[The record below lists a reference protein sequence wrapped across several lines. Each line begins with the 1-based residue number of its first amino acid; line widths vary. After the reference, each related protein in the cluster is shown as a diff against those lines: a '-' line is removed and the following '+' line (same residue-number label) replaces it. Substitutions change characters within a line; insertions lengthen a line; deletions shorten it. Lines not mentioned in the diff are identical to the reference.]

1 MPPEFLYP
9 SEEVKH
15 PTREEVFWSR
25 CANFDHRDRTACALW
40 LGHRL
45 PAGYGTMV
53 DPETGDTVYA
63 HRMSWTL
70 KHDAE
75 IPDGLVIRHLCSNPS
90 CVRPAH
96 LAIGTYEDNA
106 ADTKAAG
113 RTRVLGS
120 LSESDVVAIRHA
132 YATERFSAGE
142 LSEMFFGTRAGQ
154 PRITRIVTGITYT
167 EFGGPITRR
176 GRGKKAKRR
185 P

>member
-1 MPPEFLYP
+1 M
-9 SEEVKH
+9 STKH
-15 PTREEVFWSR
+15 LIHTHLIKGPTREEVFWSR
-25 CANFDHRDRTACALW
+25 CDAFDPRSKIACAEW

-63 HRMSWTL
+63 HRMSWIL
-70 KHDAE
+70 RHGKE
-75 IPDGLVIRHLCSNPS
+75 IPDGMVIRHLCSNPS
-90 CVRPAH
+90 CVRPSH
-96 LAIGTYEDNA
+96 LMLGTYKDNQ
-106 ADTKAAG
+106 ADTTAAG
-113 RTRVLGS
+113 RNRVLGS